1 MQRVFENLC
10 HDLINRAAHV
20 DSELGVIQKISP
32 FQKGFVNDRSLFY
45 YSDQSFTCQ
54 PFLYQSKGSMII
66 WRICFTKNN
75 CRKLAL
81 RELGCKA
88 FRAGTQLMFRTVL
101 ETKKQP

>member
-1 MQRVFENLC
+1 MLTPAFPGQTLLKRFFAAVAVAQEKGGFLGMMQRVFENLC

-66 WRICFTKNN
+66 
-75 CRKLAL
+75 
-81 RELGCKA
+81 
-88 FRAGTQLMFRTVL
+88 
-101 ETKKQP
+101 